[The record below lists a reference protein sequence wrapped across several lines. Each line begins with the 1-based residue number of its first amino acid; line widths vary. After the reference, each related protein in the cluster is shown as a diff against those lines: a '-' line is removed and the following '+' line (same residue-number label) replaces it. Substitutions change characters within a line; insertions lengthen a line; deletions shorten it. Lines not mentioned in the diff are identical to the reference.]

1 VRLVVTGAAGGLG
14 RAFLQHVPPH
24 HQVHAFTHDD
34 MDVGDHDAVMRTI
47 PLLRPDAIVHLAAF
61 TQVDACE
68 TDPARATR
76 DNALGAQH
84 AALAARACGAAIVL
98 VSTDYVFDGKKGA
111 PYDEMDAPLPISVYG
126 RTKLAGEGF
135 VRHLVPEHF
144 VVRTSYVYGAGDDYA
159 SGALERLRKGE
170 SAGGI
175 RDRIGSPTFV
185 GHLADRLLPLLLTG
199 RFGTYHLAGSEP
211 ACWFDVLERV
221 RAIGGLPG
229 TVEPQELASL
239 GLVAPRP
246 ANSSIASAFL
256 EHVGIEPLP
265 GLDEAVAEWIGSASV
280 GASSGGP
287 G

>member
-14 RAFLQHVPPH
+14 RALLQQMPPH
-24 HQVHAFTHDD
+24 HQVHAFSRDEL
-34 MDVGDHDAVMRTI
+34 DVGDHDAVMQTI
-47 PLLRPDAIVHLAAF
+47 PLLQPDAIVHLAAF
-61 TQVDACE
+61 TLVDACE
-68 TDPARATR
+68 TDPVRATR

-84 AALAARACGAAIVL
+84 VALAARACGAVIL
-98 VSTDYVFDGKKGA
+98 YVSTDYVFDGMKGI
-111 PYDEMDAPLPISVYG
+111 PYDEMDVPVPVSVYG

-135 VRHLVPEHF
+135 VRQLVPEHF
-144 VVRTSYVYGAGDDYA
+144 IVRTSYVYGGGDDYA
-159 SGALERLRKGE
+159 SGAVARLRNGE

-185 GHLADRLLPLLLTG
+185 RHLADRILPLLLTG
-199 RFGTYHLAGSEP
+199 RFGTYHIAGPEP

-221 RAIGGLPG
+221 RAIGGFPG

-246 ANSSIASAFL
+246 ANSSMVSAYL
-256 EHVGIEPLP
+256 EHIGVEPLP
-265 GLDEAVAEWIGSASV
+265 SLDAAVAEWIGSAS
-280 GASSGGP
+280 SGVAADGS